1 VKRFSILFFSLSLIL
16 ILNGCSKVSKE
27 KNTYTGTIECESFYI
42 TSDISGKVLSISAV
56 QGASLKK
63 DDKIADIDTSMYK
76 FQKQQAEGA
85 LLSANAKY
93 DSIPEGSDDN
103 IKKQAQGA
111 VIQAKA
117 AVDIANLQ
125 ISKGIITNS
134 KEGTVTDVFVHEG
147 ELVQPGTN
155 ILKVMDTENKYVKI
169 YLEETNRDKVK
180 LNDSL
185 NIYYNDKS
193 IGQGKITY
201 ISPQSEFTPKNTQT
215 KDEKENTVFEVKVK
229 LSGDSKLSP
238 GTLVDV
244 EIK

>member
-1 VKRFSILFFSLSLIL
+1 MKRFFILFFSLSLIL
-16 ILNGCSKVSKE
+16 ILNGCSNAAKG

-56 QGASLKK
+56 QGADLKK

-76 FQKQQAEGA
+76 LQKQQADGV
-85 LLSANAKY
+85 LLAANAKY
-93 DSIPEGSDDN
+93 ESIPEGADDN
-103 IKKQAQGA
+103 VKRQAQGA

-117 AVDIANLQ
+117 AVDIASLQ
-125 ISKGIITNS
+125 ISKGTIISSNT
-134 KEGTVTDVFVHEG
+134 GTVTDVFVHEG

-155 ILKVMDTENKYVKI
+155 IVRAMDTANKYVKI
-169 YLEETNRDKVK
+169 YLEESNRDKIK

-193 IGQGKITY
+193 AGEGKVTY

-215 KDEKENTVFEVKVK
+215 KDEKEKTVFEVKVK
-229 LSGDSKLSP
+229 LSGEIKLSP

>member
-1 VKRFSILFFSLSLIL
+1 MKRFFILFFSLSLVL
-16 ILNGCSKVSKE
+16 IINGCSKAANG
-27 KNTYTGTIECESFYI
+27 KNTYTGTVECDSFYI
-42 TSDISGKVLSISAV
+42 TSEISGKILSISAV
-56 QGASLKK
+56 QGAGIKK
-63 DDKIADIDTSMYK
+63 DDKVADIDTSMYK
-76 FQKQQAEGA
+76 LQKEQAEGA

-93 DSIPEGSDDN
+93 DSIPEGADDN
-103 IKKQAQGA
+103 VKKQAQGA

-125 ISKGIITNS
+125 MSKGTIISS
-134 KEGTVTDVFVHEG
+134 KTGTVTEVFVHEE

-155 ILKVMDTENKYVKI
+155 IVKAMDTANKYVKI
-169 YLEETNRDKVK
+169 YLEESNRDKIK

-193 IGQGKITY
+193 AGEGKITY

-229 LSGDSKLSP
+229 LSGETKLSP

>member
-1 VKRFSILFFSLSLIL
+1 MKRFSILFFSLSLIL

>member
-1 VKRFSILFFSLSLIL
+1 MKRLSILFFSLSLIL

-27 KNTYTGTIECESFYI
+27 KNTYTGTIECESFYV
-42 TSDISGKVLSISAV
+42 TSDISGKVLNITVV

-76 FQKQQAEGA
+76 LQKQQAEGA
-85 LLSANAKY
+85 LLSASGKY
-93 DSIPEGSDDN
+93 DSIPEGADDN

-111 VIQAKA
+111 VVQAKA

-134 KEGTVTDVFVHEG
+134 KPGTVTDVFVHEG

-155 ILKVMDTENKYVKI
+155 IIKVMDTANKYVKV

-180 LNDSL
+180 LNDTL
-185 NIYYNDKS
+185 NLYYNEKLM
-193 IGQGKITY
+193 GKAEITY

-215 KDEKENTVFEVKVK
+215 KDEKENTVFEVKLK
-229 LSGDSKLSP
+229 LLDDSKLSP

-244 EIK
+244 EVK